1 MRGGGGVT
9 GEAADEVSQRHV
21 CLNKSKSLGAAAFIE
36 SLTKRILIKRA
47 RLTSYPKHLDP
58 IRA

>member
-1 MRGGGGVT
+1 MT
-9 GEAADEVSQRHV
+9 GEAANEVSQRHV